1 MTALVCIVAGGKA
14 VAFAAAVFT
23 LAWTHWVEKSRWQ
36 ERWVSTS
43 QGFVLEEARV
53 QGSGAGME
61 PGEDACR
68 EGDWWVWTPRL
79 PPLPEL
85 VLAASGATASGWT
98 LCDAD
103 ECRELGGREQQPVV
117 LQHCDR
123 QRP

>member
-68 EGDWWVWTPRL
+68 EGDW
-79 PPLPEL
+79 
-85 VLAASGATASGWT
+85 
-98 LCDAD
+98 
-103 ECRELGGREQQPVV
+103 
-117 LQHCDR
+117 
-123 QRP
+123 